1 MLTVMVSRM
10 SDMQSDNIDRRAAER
25 LPILTDVQ
33 LSHGGMVLGTARTT
47 DISATGFAGSSY
59 AKLKRCQTIE
69 IGIGG
74 IGNVSATIVR
84 AQQNRFAAHFKYPI
98 DWRKV
103 DLLAGPPTDALY
115 SGDRQVDIGSWA

>member
-1 MLTVMVSRM
+1 M
-10 SDMQSDNIDRRAAER
+10 SNMQSDNIDRRAAER

-59 AKLKRCQTIE
+59 ARLKRGQTIE

-84 AQQNRFAAHFKYPI
+84 TQQNRFAAHFKYPI
-98 DWRKV
+98 DLRKV

-115 SGDRQVDIGSWA
+115 SGDRRVDIGSWT